1 MQIKILTEGGAMKP
15 NPALSQ
21 KLGPAGIN
29 INQVIQKVN
38 EATKNFEGLKV
49 PIELDVN
56 PITKEFIVK
65 VFSPP
70 VSELIKREIKIEK
83 GSGAQKK
90 LYAGNIAIE
99 QAISVAKT
107 KMPNMLSKDLK
118 AALKS
123 VVGTCVSLGV
133 LVECKSPAEVSQEI
147 SQGKY
152 DKEIKEEK
160 THLSPEKKSQL
171 EKTFAQIKSKQEEA
185 MKQEEAAKQAAEA
198 EKAAVTPTAGST
210 PAAGATPAAAATTP
224 AKAEAKTPAKTPA
237 KEDKKPVKKK

>member
-29 INQVIQKVN
+29 IGQVIQRVN
-38 EATKNFEGLKV
+38 DATKSFEGLKV
-49 PIELDVN
+49 PIEIDVN
-56 PITKEFIVK
+56 PSTKEFTVK

-83 GSGAQKK
+83 GSGTQKK
-90 LYAGNIAIE
+90 LYAGNISIE

-107 KMPNMLSKDLK
+107 KMPNMLSRDLK
-118 AALKS
+118 AAVKS

-133 LVECKSPAEVSQEI
+133 LVECKNPAEISQEI
-147 SQGKY
+147 SQGKF

-160 THLSPEKKSQL
+160 THLSPEKKSKL
-171 EKTFAQIKSKQEEA
+171 DKEFAEIKARQQEII
-185 MKQEEAAKQAAEA
+185 KKEEAAKAAAEA
-198 EKAAVTPTAGST
+198 EKAATT
-210 PAAGATPAAAATTP
+210 PAAPGAAPAAGTTPAATSTTATP
-224 AKAEAKTPAKTPA
+224 AKAEAKAPAKDTKAPA
-237 KEDKKPVKKK
+237 KKK